1 MLDDGWNLWKLA
13 AIGMALV
20 MVAALITGLVV
31 ANWTGPVPLVT
42 LPAPIPE
49 MTQVRLPPGSRLLP
63 PSAVPPSALEP
74 VALPKA
80 IVEACNEYAA
90 KQDGQLDK
98 AKEVAYRAAYAI
110 CLRAQGYW
118 R

>member
-1 MLDDGWNLWKLA
+1 MSDDGWNPWKLA

-20 MVAALITGLVV
+20 MVGALITGLVV
-31 ANWTGPVPLVT
+31 ANWTGPGSMVT
-42 LPAPIPE
+42 LPAPLPE
-49 MTQVRLPPGSRLLP
+49 TTQVRLPPASRVLP
-63 PSAVPPSALEP
+63 PSAVPPAALEP
-74 VALPKA
+74 VALPEG

-90 KQDGQLDK
+90 KQEEQLDK
-98 AKEVAYRAAYAI
+98 ATEVAYRAAYAI